1 MSTGRG
7 HRRFRE
13 IEAEYFRNRPDEIMP
28 YMEEIFEE
36 YANDHNS
43 EALLASLQVIAKIKG
58 VENHMEMECDQLSK
72 DVDQPLEK
80 INALM
85 KAMGYRLVPEKIVLL
100 HK

>member
-13 IEAEYFRNRPDEIMP
+13 VEAEYFRNRPDEIMP
-28 YMEEIFEE
+28 YMEEVFEE
-36 YANDHNS
+36 YANDDNS
-43 EALLASLQVIAKIKG
+43 EALLASLQVIAKVKG
-58 VENHMEMECDQLSK
+58 VENHMEMEGDQLSK

-85 KAMGYRLVPEKIVLL
+85 KMMGYRLVPEKIAPGN
-100 HK
+100 K